1 MYDYLR
7 VAVDKRTM
15 SIYPYISCDV
25 FCPFNPVP
33 VKIVS
38 MSSDVYAVVLLYQLP
53 CKHASYEP
61 CPSSNEND
69 YHQTT
74 FSMTSFI
81 FLSAEAMSI
90 SLHAQAELKGQKAS
104 RASEPSAQPCLRG
117 QLRSQSSRLK
127 GRADM

>member
-74 FSMTSFI
+74 FSM
-81 FLSAEAMSI
+81 I